1 MQDCMVREYQQRR
14 EKCRRRGRTAQTKK
28 GVRSGIAG
36 ACQWQRTGGGRLPEE
51 PQVTGSCGYVDD
63 VGADHFSDFES
74 SAAVV
79 LSVGHVSSDESATLM
94 Q

>member
-1 MQDCMVREYQQRR
+1 M
-14 EKCRRRGRTAQTKK
+14 
-28 GVRSGIAG
+28 RSGIAG

-74 SAAVV
+74 SAATLAVSENLFDLLSYYVSRPV
-79 LSVGHVSSDESATLM
+79 LRNLGAFKK
-94 Q
+94 

>member
-1 MQDCMVREYQQRR
+1 M
-14 EKCRRRGRTAQTKK
+14 
-28 GVRSGIAG
+28 RSGIAG

-63 VGADHFSDFES
+63 VGADHFSDLGS

-79 LSVGHVSSDESATLM
+79 LSVGHVSIDESATLM